1 MNTTGTAA
9 FAAFVA
15 AIAVATSVISPVLAE
30 TPAPPAAP
38 AEAQAEKPKGWL
50 MGAPDDETRFKLIQE
65 QMRGFSATM
74 IEVGQRYEKLYAA
87 LGDKN
92 YELAAYHFDKINE
105 IIELGTERRPKRK
118 ENADKI
124 FLKKLGEPIMAELKS
139 GDGARAWA
147 AFTKVRESCMEC
159 HKAEKKEFLNG
170 QALFRTTERP
180 KE

>member
-1 MNTTGTAA
+1 MDKTVTAA

-15 AIAVATSVISPVLAE
+15 AIALTTSLFSPVLAE
-30 TPAPPAAP
+30 TPVAP

-124 FLKKLGEPIMAELKS
+124 FLKKLGEPIMADLKS

-147 AFTKVRESCMEC
+147 AFAKVREGCMEC

-170 QALFRTTERP
+170 QALFRTTEKP